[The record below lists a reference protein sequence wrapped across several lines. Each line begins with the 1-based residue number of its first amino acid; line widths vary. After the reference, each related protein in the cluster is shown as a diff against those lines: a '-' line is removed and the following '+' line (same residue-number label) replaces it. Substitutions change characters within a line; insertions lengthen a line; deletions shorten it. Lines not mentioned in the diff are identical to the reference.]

1 MKLSDYKDERALDL
15 LADII
20 EPAAE
25 IMGDKEVTEA
35 AKGENMARTV
45 SVILKRHKK
54 AVIAVLA
61 ALDGVPVEEY
71 HCNVFSLP
79 AKLLE
84 LFNDPDISQL
94 FSFAGQTE
102 EPTASGSLTENT
114 EAVADQ

>member
-1 MKLSDYKDERALDL
+1 MKLSDYKDEKALDL

-25 IMGDKEVTEA
+25 IMSDQEVIET
-35 AKGENMARTV
+35 AKGENMARTA

-84 LFNDPDISQL
+84 LFNDPDIAQL

-102 EPTASGSLTENT
+102 DETSSGSRMESTE
-114 EAVADQ
+114 EAAAR